1 MSRILWVCPSPR
13 GPSKVCGRD
22 GTQCGSQSGGEPPP
36 RRNMAAPTS
45 HRLVLV
51 CAPVHVSKALT
62 EFNAARC
69 DIFIKKRGCSKG
81 PPPFISRPSGW
92 QRGSWRG
99 RIRRGIVR
107 AGRHNSESTGFTPH
121 DTSRC
126 SHTPGGGMARLPV
139 RPNTPLV
146 TNIRAAAM
154 GAASRAPLPRPLHAT
169 ATGRALVL

>member
-1 MSRILWVCPSPR
+1 MSGGFLLPCVLVVVVLYGREALDPADLHVAHPLGLPEPPR
-13 GPSKVCGRD
+13 PLQGVREGRH
-22 GTQCGSQSGGEPPP
+22 TVRLPERGEPPP

-92 QRGSWRG
+92 QRGS
-99 RIRRGIVR
+99 
-107 AGRHNSESTGFTPH
+107 
-121 DTSRC
+121 
-126 SHTPGGGMARLPV
+126 
-139 RPNTPLV
+139 
-146 TNIRAAAM
+146 
-154 GAASRAPLPRPLHAT
+154 
-169 ATGRALVL
+169 